1 MYTLISIIATL
12 RVKHINVGGKQSSGL
27 FSTTSPNVFDD
38 KCIIVQGIIDAF
50 YIKKDKD
57 GNDYI
62 VLLDYKTDAIKKK
75 ISDEEKFS
83 QELIDKYKVQLITYA
98 KVLED
103 LTGYKVKEIYIYSF
117 AINKAVSIF

>member
-1 MYTLISIIATL
+1 MKLFSQNEIDSL
-12 RVKHINVGGKQSSGL
+12 VGGKQSSGL
-27 FSTTSPNVFDD
+27 FSTASPNVFDD

-83 QELIDKYKVQLITYA
+83 QELIDKYKIQLLTYA

-117 AINKAVSIF
+117 AINKAVSIL